1 MPTRGK
7 YIVIEGGDGTGKTTQ
22 VERLAEDLRAEGKN
36 VRIVSEAADP
46 IEANEPA
53 AINTALRKLL
63 VDKSIERSPETN
75 VLLFTAAR
83 VEKWYCEIEPALKDG
98 TWVIASRNYW
108 STLAYQ
114 SFGEGLP
121 LQLIRQQTELYLG
134 MTAYMRP
141 DAAVILSLD
150 AETKSKRIQ
159 HREGADNNDIFE
171 SRGESFADKVADG
184 YLEIAQAYE
193 LPVIDAA
200 GTVQEVGDRISHEI
214 HRQLP

>member
-1 MPTRGK
+1 MTMRGK
-7 YIVIEGGDGTGKTTQ
+7 YIVIEGGDGAGKTTQ
-22 VERLAEDLRAEGKN
+22 VELLATQLRAEGKE
-36 VRIVSEAADP
+36 VRVVSEAADP

-83 VEKWYCEIEPALKDG
+83 VEKWFSEIEPALEAG

-121 LQLIRQQTELYLG
+121 IQLIRQQTELYLG
-134 MTAYMRP
+134 TTPYMHP

-150 AETKSKRIQ
+150 TDSKSRRINK
-159 HREGADNNDIFE
+159 REGEDNNDIFE
-171 SRGESFADKVADG
+171 SRGESFAEKVATG

-193 LPVIDAA
+193 LPVVDAK
-200 GTVQEVGDRISHEI
+200 GTVTQVGERVAREI
-214 HRQLP
+214 YRQLP